1 MPIAEA
7 QKKRVLEELPKPIVK
22 SPIEIMDIKEWG
34 RLREEEEEEAKRT
47 KMMKKEKEEIP
58 WWVEDE
64 EDSANPAL
72 TFEEQQKHIEELK
85 GALDICWA
93 EIGSHREDTQFMHG
107 YYDTWPELPLCRWE
121 LQLDHHVSA
130 CWDWAYNYCITTR
143 RSKCE
148 ILSKEQ
154 KKDII
159 TSLKGW
165 VVQDDFDTTVS
176 RLPPNIRYTILV
188 NFASM
193 IILKD
198 CLTLFWSNPFWYLD
212 VDDAISN
219 SEGAEAPFG
228 AHLHTLY
235 KTFLKVEPRLAH
247 HWRAQTTR
255 LANVRYQA
263 HFSKRDLTFGL
274 ANKEILRAKAYRF
287 AAARLQD
294 KVFRCL
300 LKDKDEN
307 ILKTTLGDLY
317 VRMAEFAKDLATS
330 QPLLEWRLLDEIP
343 TEFDQQ
349 SKVIETAYIHGLG
362 VRESRLNRHQV
373 IAILRP
379 YFFRTGGWN
388 REGRTP
394 EVMVSR
400 AHVFVEDRVGRWA
413 NDAHS
418 SDEDAFS
425 THSSDEDELPTRR
438 KKRRPNK
445 AKIEKK
451 VGPGKQKPAPKGKA
465 KKGAKKKT

>member
-1 MPIAEA
+1 
-7 QKKRVLEELPKPIVK
+7 
-22 SPIEIMDIKEWG
+22 MDIKEWG
-34 RLREEEEEEAKRT
+34 RLREEEEAKRT

-107 YYDTWPELPLCRWE
+107 YYDTWPEMPLCRWE

-212 VDDAISN
+212 VDDAFSN

-235 KTFLKVEPRLAH
+235 KTFLK
-247 HWRAQTTR
+247 
-255 LANVRYQA
+255 
-263 HFSKRDLTFGL
+263 
-274 ANKEILRAKAYRF
+274 
-287 AAARLQD
+287 
-294 KVFRCL
+294 
-300 LKDKDEN
+300 
-307 ILKTTLGDLY
+307 GDLLLRY
-317 VRMAEFAKDLATS
+317 VM
-330 QPLLEWRLLDEIP
+330 LL
-343 TEFDQQ
+343 Q
-349 SKVIETAYIHGLG
+349 SCKVNMVFFFQWSHGSLT
-362 VRESRLNRHQV
+362 
-373 IAILRP
+373 
-379 YFFRTGGWN
+379 TGGRRQLALLMSGTRPIFRN
-388 REGRTP
+388 VILHLG
-394 EVMVSR
+394 SR
-400 AHVFVEDRVGRWA
+400 I
-413 NDAHS
+413 
-418 SDEDAFS
+418 
-425 THSSDEDELPTRR
+425 R
-438 KKRRPNK
+438 KF
-445 AKIEKK
+445 
-451 VGPGKQKPAPKGKA
+451 
-465 KKGAKKKT
+465 